1 MFIVYVS
8 DQQIV
13 PKLPY
18 PPHNNPS
25 ADWSLAI
32 SLGKRCNIPGK
43 FRLDLPFQ
51 GELMVVQEDD

>member
-13 PKLPY
+13 PRLPY
-18 PPHNNPS
+18 PPQDTPS

-32 SLGKRCNIPGK
+32 SLGKERNISGN
-43 FRLDLPFQ
+43 FRLDLSFQ
-51 GELMVVQEDD
+51 GEVMVV

>member
-18 PPHNNPS
+18 PPQDNPS

-32 SLGKRCNIPGK
+32 SLGKGCNISGN
-43 FRLDLPFQ
+43 FRLDLPFR
-51 GELMVVQEDD
+51 GEVMVVQEDD

>member
-18 PPHNNPS
+18 LPQDNAS

-32 SLGKRCNIPGK
+32 SLGKECDISGN

-51 GELMVVQEDD
+51 GEVMVVQEDD